1 MREIHQGL
9 SYKEFARPVTGVIDV
24 TVCAKSGLLKTA
36 ACNEG
41 ELTLP
46 FLEGTQPSEYCNI
59 HGGAAYSAVTYL
71 DYMRSSALN
80 LNSEALL
87 DSLPMPAL
95 SIELPSEGSRSGG
108 ARSTRNSA
116 VPARR
121 QPAAGGR
128 TGSSRQGTAGRS
140 GGNRLLDGE
149 EPLPPV
155 RQTPQVVEVPARGAA
170 VNESA
175 ESPEAPELTVDES
188 AAAPEAP
195 ESAADE
201 AAVDEAAVD
210 ESVDSAEPPAP
221 PVADEPVSAGEP
233 EEEVFS
239 PWFE

>member
-59 HGGAAYSAVTYL
+59 HGSAAYSAVTYL

-95 SIELPSEGSRSGG
+95 SIDLPSAGSRSG
-108 ARSTRNSA
+108 APRNSA

-121 QPAAGGR
+121 TPATGIRA
-128 TGSSRQGTAGRS
+128 GSSQGAAGRS

-155 RQTPQVVEVPARGAA
+155 RQAPQVVEVPLR
-170 VNESA
+170 
-175 ESPEAPELTVDES
+175 
-188 AAAPEAP
+188 
-195 ESAADE
+195 E
-201 AAVDEAAVD
+201 AAVDEAAESAAAPAPVESPPSAESAAAPESAAADGAATTDRGAAVD
-210 ESVDSAEPPAP
+210 ESVESAEPPAP
-221 PVADEPVSAGEP
+221 PVADDPVSAGEP